1 MGGEGMGALVEDEL
15 ALKARVRVADEF
27 LGEGDDDEQSRPE
40 RARPRLR
47 VGLLLDNH
55 YLIQN
60 PLRGGTETTYPA
72 VYPVAHCCHR
82 TMDSPQTSA
91 SSQPVDRLTNGVLN
105 SNGLLY
111 AP

>member
-1 MGGEGMGALVEDEL
+1 
-15 ALKARVRVADEF
+15 
-27 LGEGDDDEQSRPE
+27 
-40 RARPRLR
+40 
-47 VGLLLDNH
+47 
-55 YLIQN
+55 
-60 PLRGGTETTYPA
+60 
-72 VYPVAHCCHR
+72 VAHCCHR

>member
-27 LGEGDDDEQSRPE
+27 LGEGDNDEQSRPE

-55 YLIQN
+55 YLSQN

-72 VYPVAHCCHR
+72 VYPPTPSH
-82 TMDSPQTSA
+82 DSPHTSA
-91 SSQPVDRLTNGVLN
+91 RSHHLPNGVLN

>member
-60 PLRGGTETTYPA
+60 PLRGGTQTTYPA
-72 VYPVAHCCHR
+72 VYPPTPSH
-82 TMDSPQTSA
+82 DSPHTSA
-91 SSQPVDRLTNGVLN
+91 SSQPSAHQWLN